1 MNRVQLFYK
10 DISEIMGSNGFSVVR
25 LTDVDEQRAIC
36 VICDKA
42 MSDQMAIRYNH
53 MPGREQMLP
62 EVLLQMMA
70 DEGLGDMELTV
81 YDIVDGQY
89 RVSLFNKRIHLLK
102 SIRLSDAVLLH
113 YIAHVPIYIDEDL
126 MIRQSS
132 PYSPGAHGI
141 SIPIN
146 TLDTEHLNRELE
158 RAIAEE
164 NYRLASHLHEELK
177 KRTGK

>member
-70 DEGLGDMELTV
+70 DEGVGDMELTV

-164 NYRLASHLHEELK
+164 NYRLASHLHEEIK
-177 KRTGK
+177 KRNAR

>member
-113 YIAHVPIYIDEDL
+113 YIARIPIYIDEDL

-164 NYRLASHLHEELK
+164 NYRLASHLHEEIK
-177 KRTGK
+177 KRNAR